1 MPADAPP
8 PVRNPPARKTKW
20 RRIRRV
26 LLVFFLLFLA
36 VVVTAAA
43 VVLIPSPAEE
53 DAAAAVRNNPAVQVL
68 DRDGY
73 LALLPVGTTEGTGIV
88 FYPGA
93 RTTPEAYL
101 ASWAPIVEATGVAVY
116 LADMPFG
123 FASLRDDAAAGILAA
138 EPDVTSW
145 WIGGH
150 SLGGITAAHYFD
162 THPEFEGLLLW
173 AAFPDDEVVLTG
185 AAGRE
190 VLAVTGSRDGIVPT
204 RVVRERLADAGI
216 SADLVEINGMEHSQF
231 GAYSSIFGDG
241 DPTISDEA
249 ARLALAR
256 VTTDFLHPAG

>member
-1 MPADAPP
+1 MPTDAPR
-8 PVRNPPARKTKW
+8 PVRKTK
-20 RRIRRV
+20 RQRLRRV
-26 LLVFFLLFLA
+26 LLVLFLA
-36 VVVTAAA
+36 FLAVTVAAAA
-43 VVLIPSPAEE
+43 VVLTPSPADE
-53 DAAAAVRNNPAVQVL
+53 DMVATVRSDPAVQVL

-73 LALLPVGTTEGTGIV
+73 LALLPVGTTAGTGII

-101 ASWAPIVEATGVAVY
+101 ASWAPIVEATGIAVY

-123 FASLRDDAAAGILAA
+123 FASLRDDAAEGIVAA
-138 EPDVTSW
+138 ETEVTSW

-162 THPEFEGLLLW
+162 THPDFEGLLLW

-204 RVVRERLADAGI
+204 QVVRDRLADAGI
-216 SADLVEINGMEHSQF
+216 SADLVEIDGMEHSQF
-231 GAYSSIFGDG
+231 GAYRSIFGDG
-241 DPTISDEA
+241 DPTISDAA
-249 ARLALAR
+249 ARLALAQ
-256 VTTDFLHPAG
+256 VTTDFLQPAG

>member
-1 MPADAPP
+1 MPTDAPP
-8 PVRNPPARKTKW
+8 PARRTK
-20 RRIRRV
+20 RRRLRRV
-26 LLVFFLLFLA
+26 LTVLVLVFLA
-36 VVVTAAA
+36 VVVAAAA
-43 VVLIPSPAEE
+43 VVLTPSPAEE
-53 DAAAAVRNNPAVQVL
+53 TTEEAVRADPAVQVL

-73 LALLPVGTTEGTGIV
+73 LAVLPAGTTPETGII

-93 RTTPEAYL
+93 RATPEGYL

-116 LADMPFG
+116 LAEMPFG
-123 FASLRDDAAAGILAA
+123 FASLRDDAAAGIVAA

-204 RVVRERLADAGI
+204 QVVKERLADAGI
-216 SADLVEINGMEHSQF
+216 SADVVEIEGMEHSQF
-231 GAYSSIFGDG
+231 GAYRSIFGDG

-249 ARLALAR
+249 ARLALAQ
-256 VTTDFLHPAG
+256 VTTDFLQATGQHPAG

>member
-1 MPADAPP
+1 MPTDAPP
-8 PVRNPPARKTKW
+8 PERKTKRRRL
-20 RRIRRV
+20 RRILVV
-26 LLVFFLLFLA
+26 LGLVFLA
-36 VVVTAAA
+36 VMVAAAA
-43 VVLIPSPAEE
+43 VVLTPSPAEE
-53 DAAAAVRNNPAVQVL
+53 STVAAVRADPAVQVL

-73 LALLPVGTTEGTGIV
+73 LALLPAGTTPETGII

-93 RTTPEAYL
+93 RATPEGYL

-116 LADMPFG
+116 LAEMPFG
-123 FASLRDDAAAGILAA
+123 FASLDDDAAAEIQAA
-138 EPDVTSW
+138 EPGVTSW

-162 THPEFEGLLLW
+162 THPEFAGLLLW

-185 AAGRE
+185 ASGRD
-190 VLAVTGSRDGIVPT
+190 VMAVTGSRDGVVPT

-216 SADLVEINGMEHSQF
+216 TADVVEIDGMEHSQF
-231 GAYSSIFGDG
+231 GAYRSIFGDG

-256 VTTDFLHPAG
+256 VTADFLQPAG